1 MAEWKQLF
9 CTLYSPLGTL
19 YIRTLGTE
27 EWTKLPHY
35 SGLESIHLDNVIKP
49 TFKPGM
55 MSVTQENED
64 AHIVDDRLMEPVY
77 LWRSTFSF
85 PELYNV
91 RVKEYRIGHSPSLNL
106 LIIRVEVL
114 AVCKTPPASQLL
126 ETIANAEGEI
136 MFTNCAETSASVT
149 SSRTKADAELSDRCK
164 HLDQD
169 IIIKIN
175 RLTQSVEPRKD
186 THQPQERFTG
196 TKDWIWN
203 AFLAFLCGSEWSA
216 PTREAL
222 KSAKQM
228 SLEHVVT
235 SKSGNPFVEF
245 EKMDDDW
252 ILIKP

>member
-1 MAEWKQLF
+1 MAEWKHLF
-9 CTLYSPLGTL
+9 CKLYSALGTL

-35 SGLESIHLDNVIKP
+35 SGLELIHLDNVISP

-55 MSVTQENED
+55 MSVNHENED
-64 AHIVDDRLMEPVY
+64 AYIVDDRLMKPVY

-91 RVKEYRIGHSPSLNL
+91 RVKEYGIGHSPSLNL
-106 LIIRVEVL
+106 LITRVEVL
-114 AVCKTPPASQLL
+114 AVCKAPPATQLL
-126 ETIANAEGEI
+126 KTIANAEGEI
-136 MFTNCAETSASVT
+136 MFTNCVETSALVPGSWT
-149 SSRTKADAELSDRCK
+149 IAGAELSDRWT
-164 HLDQD
+164 HGDQE
-169 IIIKIN
+169 IRLTFN

-186 THQPQERFTG
+186 TPQPQERITG
-196 TKDWIWN
+196 TKNWIWN